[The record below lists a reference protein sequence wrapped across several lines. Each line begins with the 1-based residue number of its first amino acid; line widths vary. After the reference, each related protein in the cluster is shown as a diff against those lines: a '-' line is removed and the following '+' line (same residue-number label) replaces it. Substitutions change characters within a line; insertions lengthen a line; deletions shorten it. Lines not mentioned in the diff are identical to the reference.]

1 MKKYRSLA
9 LVLALILSLAA
20 CGGDDKPTPSEA
32 SGAYAFPVA
41 AANGYVVELNA
52 DMAQVLEKLGEPVTY
67 FEAASCAFDGLD
79 KTYTYTGF
87 TITTRPDGDKDYVND
102 ILLTDDTVSTA
113 EGIRIGASLSDVTAA
128 YGEKEP
134 DGNAL
139 IYDREGVTL
148 LFILDGDKVMSI
160 EYYPAVG

>member
-1 MKKYRSLA
+1 MKKLCSIVPA
-9 LVLALILSLAA
+9 LMLILSLTA
-20 CGGDDKPTPSEA
+20 CGGDPKPTEQAAGP
-32 SGAYAFPVA
+32 YAFPVA
-41 AANGYVVELNA
+41 AADGYVVELNS
-52 DMAQVLEKLGEPVTY
+52 DMAQVLEKLGEPVSY

-79 KTYTYTGF
+79 KTYTYAGF

-102 ILLTDDTVSTA
+102 ILLTDDTVTTA
-113 EGIRIGASLSDVTAA
+113 EGVRIGSSLSDVTAA
-128 YGEKEP
+128 YGKKEP
-134 DGNAL
+134 DGTAL